1 MAYEITHT
9 TVKNDK
15 KEVTHYDIKADG
27 AMLGT
32 ATKTDKGKFNF
43 KAADGAG
50 KDLTDIKTMRD
61 LKTEV
66 GKNIPKGFVEANKP
80 AAKPKA
86 DKPKTDKPA
95 KAAEQ
100 IEQEERDAIEAAAAS
115 DDEPEAPATAA
126 STDEDIDLD

>member
-43 KAADGAG
+43 KAVDGAG

-86 DKPKTDKPA
+86 DKPKPA